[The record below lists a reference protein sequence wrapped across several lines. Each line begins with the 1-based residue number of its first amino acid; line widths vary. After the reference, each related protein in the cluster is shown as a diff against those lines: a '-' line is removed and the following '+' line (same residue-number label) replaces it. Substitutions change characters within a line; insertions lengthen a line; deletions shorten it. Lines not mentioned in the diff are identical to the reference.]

1 MSFFEKIKAGLKK
14 TKENTAANINAVFAT
29 FRTVDEELLSDL
41 EDALILADIGA
52 YTASE
57 AIDELRKQS
66 KLQNLQTKEAV
77 IDCLAKILADKM
89 APNDGLRLDTKP
101 SVILMVG
108 VNGVG
113 KTTSIGKIGAKLT
126 AQGKKVLFAAADT
139 FRAAAA
145 DQLSIWA
152 QRAGADI
159 VRHSEGADPSAV
171 IFDALTAAKAR
182 GVDVV
187 ICDTAGRL
195 HNKQNLMNELE
206 KMRRVIDRELPG
218 ASVETLLVLDAT
230 TGQNAISQAE
240 GFNSVTGLTGLVL
253 TKLDGTAKGGI
264 AIHVSSAMKVPVKF
278 IGVGEQADDL
288 LEFNALEFTR
298 AFFDGRKP
306 GEIRPVSIVTD
317 FICYPEGS
325 VLISCGN
332 TKVICNATVEDTVPP
347 FLQGKGRGWVT
358 AEYNML
364 PRATA
369 TRTPR
374 DISKLKLNGRAAE
387 IQRLIGRA
395 LRSVV
400 DLEALGERCITV
412 DCDVIQADGGTRCAS
427 ITGAFCALVLALDK
441 LKKQGVLNCMPLYSY
456 VAAVSVGIV
465 NDEPA
470 CDLDY
475 VEDSG
480 GQVDFNFIMDDEGNI
495 IELQGTGE
503 ERPFSKKELDDMYLL
518 AQNGIRQ
525 LVAAQKQAVGHLF
538 R

>member
-288 LEFNALEFTR
+288 LEFDALEFTR
-298 AFFDGRKP
+298 AFFDEK
-306 GEIRPVSIVTD
+306 
-317 FICYPEGS
+317 
-325 VLISCGN
+325 
-332 TKVICNATVEDTVPP
+332 ED
-347 FLQGKGRGWVT
+347 
-358 AEYNML
+358 A
-364 PRATA
+364 
-369 TRTPR
+369 
-374 DISKLKLNGRAAE
+374 
-387 IQRLIGRA
+387 
-395 LRSVV
+395 
-400 DLEALGERCITV
+400 
-412 DCDVIQADGGTRCAS
+412 
-427 ITGAFCALVLALDK
+427 
-441 LKKQGVLNCMPLYSY
+441 
-456 VAAVSVGIV
+456 
-465 NDEPA
+465 
-470 CDLDY
+470 
-475 VEDSG
+475 
-480 GQVDFNFIMDDEGNI
+480 
-495 IELQGTGE
+495 
-503 ERPFSKKELDDMYLL
+503 
-518 AQNGIRQ
+518 
-525 LVAAQKQAVGHLF
+525 
-538 R
+538 

>member
-29 FRTVDEELLSDL
+29 FRTVDEELLADL

-66 KLQNLQTKEAV
+66 KLQNLQTKEEV

-89 APNDGLRLDTKP
+89 APNDGLRLETKP

-218 ASVETLLVLDAT
+218 ASVETLLLLDAT

-298 AFFDGRKP
+298 AFFDEK
-306 GEIRPVSIVTD
+306 
-317 FICYPEGS
+317 
-325 VLISCGN
+325 
-332 TKVICNATVEDTVPP
+332 ED
-347 FLQGKGRGWVT
+347 
-358 AEYNML
+358 A
-364 PRATA
+364 
-369 TRTPR
+369 
-374 DISKLKLNGRAAE
+374 
-387 IQRLIGRA
+387 
-395 LRSVV
+395 
-400 DLEALGERCITV
+400 
-412 DCDVIQADGGTRCAS
+412 
-427 ITGAFCALVLALDK
+427 
-441 LKKQGVLNCMPLYSY
+441 
-456 VAAVSVGIV
+456 
-465 NDEPA
+465 
-470 CDLDY
+470 
-475 VEDSG
+475 
-480 GQVDFNFIMDDEGNI
+480 
-495 IELQGTGE
+495 
-503 ERPFSKKELDDMYLL
+503 
-518 AQNGIRQ
+518 
-525 LVAAQKQAVGHLF
+525 
-538 R
+538 